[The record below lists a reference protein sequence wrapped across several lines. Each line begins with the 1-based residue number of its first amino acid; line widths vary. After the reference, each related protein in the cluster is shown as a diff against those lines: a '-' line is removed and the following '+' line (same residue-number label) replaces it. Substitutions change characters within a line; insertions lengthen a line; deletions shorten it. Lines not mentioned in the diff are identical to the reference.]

1 MKLNKIVAVLGLGA
15 ALACGSAMAATS
27 GQGTVT
33 FKGSIIDAPCSI
45 TPDTVDQTVN
55 LGQVS
60 SKSLLDGG
68 TSSPHQFNIKL
79 EGCDVSNLANK
90 TVTTAFNGVA
100 DGDNLKLQSGT
111 ASGAAI
117 VIEDSVG
124 KMVKIND
131 AVGTSPEA
139 ITDGTNTLHYS
150 AYLKGNA
157 DKKAIKTGDFTSV
170 ASFVLAYQ

>member
-1 MKLNKIVAVLGLGA
+1 MKLNKIALVLGLGVTMV
-15 ALACGSAMAATS
+15 CGSAMAAIQ

-33 FKGSIIDAPCSI
+33 FKGSIIEAPCSI

-60 SKSLLDGG
+60 SKALMNGG
-68 TSSPHQFNIKL
+68 TSSPQQFQIKL
-79 EGCDVSNLANK
+79 EGCDVSNLTNK

-117 VIEDSVG
+117 VIEDSLG
-124 KMVKIND
+124 QPVKINN
-131 AVGTSPEA
+131 ALGTSPEG

-150 AYLKGNA
+150 AYLKGGA
-157 DKKAIKTGDFTSV
+157 SSTIKTGDFTSV
-170 ASFVLAYQ
+170 ASFVLDYQ

>member
-1 MKLNKIVAVLGLGA
+1 MKLKTLSAVVGLALVMASGA
-15 ALACGSAMAATS
+15 AMAANQ

-60 SKSLLDGG
+60 SKALQNAG
-68 TSSPHQFNIKL
+68 TSSPQQFQIKL
-79 EGCDVSNLANK
+79 EGCDVSALANK
-90 TVTTAFNGVA
+90 TVTTAFSGVA
-100 DGDNLKLQSGT
+100 DGDNLKLQGGT
-111 ASGAAI
+111 AAGAAI

-124 KMVKIND
+124 KAIKIND
-131 AVGTSPEA
+131 ATGATPEG
-139 ITDGTNTLHYS
+139 ITDGTNALHFS
-150 AYLKGNA
+150 AYLKGDQA
-157 DKKAIKTGDFTSV
+157 SGAIKTGDFTSV